1 MYYVKQEVI
10 DWLLM
15 DDSPPIQ
22 YLTLLNLL
30 EKNANNKDVL
40 NAKKTIMLY
49 PPIIEILENQKEQTY
64 WYEKGKDKNY
74 KKYLGTFW
82 QLLFLSELQA
92 QTDERITNAIEYIFE
107 TGQAPNGGFSISG
120 TDSLSIECLTSNILR
135 TLIHFGYLDDE
146 RTQNAL
152 EFLLKRFV
160 DRNGKIRCQLTSLIN
175 NCYMVLPKILF
186 ALSSIPEEKRTIRVK
201 KGIELCTQRL
211 LENYIF
217 KYIPSNNNEWL
228 KIVAERKL
236 KGIELVEE
244 KKKFLEKNPTKYKVP
259 KAGWLKFGFPLGYT
273 SDILDAMKSL
283 VNAGIPYSENMESA
297 LQIIAEKNV
306 NGRWLIEKS
315 YKSQMYTEIDSLNT
329 KSKWLTLYALI
340 VLKFYNKLSF
350 E

>member
-1 MYYVKQEVI
+1 MYLVKQEVI

-15 DDSPPIQ
+15 NDSPPIQ

-30 EKNANNKDVL
+30 EKNVNNKDML
-40 NAKKTIMLY
+40 NVKKTIMSY
-49 PPIIEILENQKEQTY
+49 RPIIEILENQKEQTY

-107 TGQAPNGGFSISG
+107 TGQAPNGGFSVSG
-120 TDSLSIECLTSNILR
+120 TNSLSIECLTSNILR
-135 TLIHFGYLDDE
+135 GLIHFGYLEDE

-160 DRNGKIRCQLTSLIN
+160 DTNGKIRCQVISLID

-186 ALSSIPEEKRTIRVK
+186 ALSSIPKEKQTIRVK
-201 KGIELCTQRL
+201 KGIDLCTQRL
-211 LENYIF
+211 LENHIF
-217 KYIPSNNNEWL
+217 KYIPDKNREWMN
-228 KIVAERKL
+228 IVAERKL
-236 KGIELVEE
+236 KGIQLVDER
-244 KKKFLEKNPTKYKVP
+244 KKFLVKNPIKNKVA
-259 KAGWLKFGFPLGYT
+259 KAGWIKFGFPLGYT
-273 SDILDAMKSL
+273 SDVLDAMRSL

-297 LQIIAEKNV
+297 LQIIVEKNV

-315 YKSQMYTEIDSLNT
+315 YKSQMYTKFDSLKT
-329 KSKWLTLYALI
+329 ESKWLTLYALTI
-340 VLKFYNKLSF
+340 LKFYNKLSF